1 MVDLSVKIGNL
12 KLKNPITTAS
22 GTFGYGEEFAD
33 FIDLSQLGAIIVKG
47 TTLNHREGNPYPRMV
62 ETPSGMLN
70 AVGLQNKGVDYFI
83 SNIYPRIKDIDT
95 NIIVNVS
102 GSSPEDYAAVC
113 QKLNPL
119 PGVAAVEI
127 NISCPNVKQ
136 GGMTFGTTV
145 QGAKSVVSAAR
156 KAYDGTMIVKLTP
169 NVTDITEIAKTA
181 EDEGADAVS
190 LVNTFLGMAINTETR
205 KPYLST
211 ITGGLSGAC
220 IRPIAVRMVWQV
232 CKAVNIPVIGLGG
245 IMNGRD
251 VIEFLLAG
259 ATAVEIGTANFV
271 DPQVT
276 VKAIDYVKNYMQRH
290 GISSITDIIGGMQ
303 Q

>member
-169 NVTDITEIAKTA
+169 NVTDITEIAKAA

-271 DPQVT
+271 DPQAT

-290 GISSITDIIGGMQ
+290 GISSVKDIIGGMQ

>member
-145 QGAKSVVSAAR
+145 QGAKSAVSAAR

-220 IRPIAVRMVWQV
+220 IRPIAVRMVWQA

-290 GISSITDIIGGMQ
+290 GISSIKDIIGGMQ

>member
-169 NVTDITEIAKTA
+169 NVTDITEIAKAA

-276 VKAIDYVKNYMQRH
+276 VKAIDYVKNYMQRP

>member
-290 GISSITDIIGGMQ
+290 GINSVKDIIGGMQ

>member
-83 SNIYPRIKDIDT
+83 SNIYPQIKDIDT

-169 NVTDITEIAKTA
+169 NVTDITEIAKAA

-290 GISSITDIIGGMQ
+290 GISSIKDIIGGMQ